1 MASHKGWDYLFP
13 VTAVANSGGS
23 FNLGKGQLGL
33 VDLEGVPTATNGL
46 KLINSLAGLKNNR
59 NLQLRVGKHDITN
72 NRSQS
77 SKDWSSET
85 FKVSNILKLE
95 VDAPKAGI
103 GVDSFTLG
111 YNGLDNDSAI
121 VLDQGANEEISIT
134 LCGEVIGAIGFSQ
147 AEVEVKLYLDQP
159 NTGALK
165 SMQEV
170 VETAVTQFNE
180 YKLMGD
186 IPVTNYVKAVAVNS
200 ENAALTGTE
209 SEFYTLTIQDEGD
222 SNALAAVQS
231 QYDVKVVK
239 TDRVGEDSVYTVIGA
254 APVGVTTGAFV
265 TGQEYVITLVGDTD
279 FTLIG
284 ASANTV
290 GVAFVATGAG
300 GGTTGTADTVIVTA
314 FNKSKAWK
322 VKGCATCP
330 TGYSVFTD
338 GFVYSIAIEDDGA
351 DSTAAI
357 EAISA
362 NTEAGSAVRVSLS
375 EGFSTYT
382 VVVDQAL
389 SDAETA
395 AFVATNEEATISLVS
410 KDASEIC
417 SPDNV
422 TSTSWVQGT
431 TTCFT
436 QTATYTIDLSDDE
449 CGTDKLA
456 AIQAAYPELTIAID
470 SQGGCRTRY
479 TTDVTTNVVCD
490 ECDDI
495 YRALFT
501 SEAPQDYE
509 SKPWIGADPVYSA
522 TALMGIRFVAQPIEL
537 YGSEVYRDDLPFF
550 ATSAQL
556 KIAGGHITNV
566 NESFYEGTTGR
577 FALTVDSIASEPE
590 NWGGNL
596 RELEDI
602 TKRRQEGVSRHEGN
616 NYAKW
621 ILGEETMLKA
631 GVPYVDYIL
640 TVRTTKMAQSFSGEL
655 NETFNYHFAVEP
667 GVHVEVEN
675 LLNML
680 AAEAGVDTVQAYAKD
695 A

>member
-13 VTAVANSGGS
+13 VTAVATSGGS

-46 KLINSLAGLKNNR
+46 KLISSLSGLKKDR
-59 NLQLRVGKHDITN
+59 KLQLRVGKHDIAN

-85 FKVSNILKLE
+85 FKVTDILSLK
-95 VDAPKAGI
+95 VDVPKSGI

-111 YNGLDNDSAI
+111 YNGIDDDTAI
-121 VLDQGANEEISIT
+121 VLGQGANEEISIT
-134 LCGEVIGAIGFSQ
+134 LCGEVIGAIGYSQ

-165 SMQEV
+165 TMQEV
-170 VETAVTQFNE
+170 IETAVAQFND

-186 IPVTNYVKAVAVNS
+186 IPVTNYVKAIPVNS
-200 ENAALTGTE
+200 ENGAAAGTE
-209 SEFYTLTIQDEGD
+209 QYFYTLTIEDEGD

-231 QYDVKVVK
+231 QYNVKVVK
-239 TDRVGEDSVYTVIGA
+239 TDRIGNESVYTVIGD
-254 APVGVTTGAFV
+254 APTEVTAGAFV
-265 TGQEYVITLVGDTD
+265 TGVEYIITSAGTTD

-284 ASANTV
+284 AADSNVGTV
-290 GVAFVATGAG
+290 FVATGAG
-300 GGTTGTADTVIVTA
+300 TGTGTADTVEVTA
-314 FNKSKAWK
+314 YLKNKAWK
-322 VKGCATCP
+322 VKGCADCP
-330 TGYSVFTD
+330 SGYTEFVD
-338 GFVYSIAIEDDGA
+338 GYVYGISIEDDGA

-362 NTEAGSAVRVSLS
+362 NTEAGSAVRVGL
-375 EGFSTYT
+375 EGGLSTYT

-389 SDAETA
+389 TEGEIA
-395 AFVATNEEATISLVS
+395 AFVASNEEAVVSLIS

-422 TSTSWVQGT
+422 ESFAWEQSADP
-431 TTCFT
+431 CYT
-436 QTATYTIDLSDDE
+436 QTAEYTITLEDDK
-449 CGTDKLA
+449 CGNDRLA
-456 AIQAAYPELTIAID
+456 ELQAAYPELTIEVD
-470 SQGGCRTRY
+470 VQGGCKTRY
-479 TTDVTTNVVCD
+479 TTDVVTNLVC
-490 ECDDI
+490 ENCDPI
-495 YRALFT
+495 YRDLFV
-501 SEAPQDYE
+501 SEAPQDYD
-509 SKPWIGADPVYSA
+509 SKPWIGVEPTYSP
-522 TALMGIRFVAQPIEL
+522 TAKMGIKFVAQPIEF
-537 YGSEVYRDDLPFF
+537 YGSEVYRDDMPYF
-550 ATSAQL
+550 ATSARL
-556 KIAGGHITNV
+556 KIAGGASRNI
-566 NESFYEGTTGR
+566 NESFYQGLTGR
-577 FALTVDSIASEPE
+577 FALSIDTIATEPE

-640 TVRTTKMAQSFSGEL
+640 TIRTKKYAQSFSGEL

-667 GVHVEVEN
+667 GTHIQVEN
-675 LLNML
+675 LLNTL